1 MTAEV
6 KAIVFD
12 LGGVLIDL
20 DIDSCIRACK
30 EEIGF
35 EKAGEFLDPCHQKGI
50 FMLLEKGEV
59 SKEEFAA
66 EVISMCRPGTTQEE
80 VAHAFRRLL
89 VGVTEYKVQLL
100 KDLASK
106 YDLYLLSNNNE
117 ISMPESLS
125 IFEKLGIPMDRIFK
139 KLFLSYEMKMLK
151 PGDEI
156 FQTAISEI
164 SRLSGCTAS
173 QMLFLDDSQRNV
185 DAAIRNGMQSRLCPQ
200 GCDLRGVLGDLAIE
214 TLPRMS

>member
-1 MTAEV
+1 MV

-35 EKAGEFLDPCHQKGI
+35 DKADEFLDPCHQKGI
-50 FMLLEKGEV
+50 FQLLEKGEV
-59 SKEEFAA
+59 SKEEFA
-66 EVISMCRPGTTQEE
+66 EQVISMCRPGTTAED
-80 VAHAFRRLL
+80 VAHAFRKLL
-89 VGVTEYKVQLL
+89 VGVAGYKVQLL
-100 KDLASK
+100 KDLSAK

-117 ISMPESLS
+117 ISMPESRA
-125 IFEKLGIPMDRIFK
+125 IFKSLGIPMESLFK

-156 FQTAISEI
+156 FRTAISEI
-164 SRLSGCTAS
+164 SAISGATAS
-173 QMLFLDDSQRNV
+173 QMLFLDDSQKNV
-185 DAAIRNGMQSRLCPQ
+185 DAAIRNGMRARLCPQ
-200 GCDLRGVLGDLAIE
+200 GADMKQILADLI
-214 TLPRMS
+214 

>member
-1 MTAEV
+1 MV

-35 EKAGEFLDPCHQKGI
+35 EKAEEFLDPCHQKGI

-59 SKEEFAA
+59 TKEEFAS
-66 EVISMCRPGTTQEE
+66 EVISMCRPGTTPED
-80 VAHAFRRLL
+80 VAHAFRKLL
-89 VGVTEYKVQLL
+89 VGVADYKVQLL
-100 KDLASK
+100 KDLSSR

-117 ISMPESLS
+117 ISMPESKA
-125 IFEKLGIPMDRIFK
+125 IFRGLGIPMDSIFK
-139 KLFLSYEMKMLK
+139 KLFLSYQMKMLK

-164 SRLSGCTAS
+164 SRLSGTPDS
-173 QMLFLDDSQRNV
+173 PVVPEEMLFLDDSQRNV
-185 DAAIRNGMQSRLCPQ
+185 DAAVRNGMSSRLCPQ
-200 GCDLRGVLGDLAIE
+200 GADLRIVLSDL
-214 TLPRMS
+214 L